1 MRVHPHAKGWGLG
14 APNALEGGP
23 LGAPLAL
30 RGAPLGTPVVVVGV
44 LDKEGEA
51 LGREVENLFE
61 VTVKVPRPDEETRE
75 MVRDT

>member
-1 MRVHPHAKGWGLG
+1 M
-14 APNALEGGP
+14 
-23 LGAPLAL
+23 
-30 RGAPLGTPVVVVGV
+30 VVVGV